1 MSPKILKQSKVT
13 GGSVRYESK
22 TGPRDE
28 RKTEEQRAER
38 ALIAAEIRAELA
50 AENAA
55 VLAGEREKMAAQFQA
70 ELDKFYARSEP
81 EIAQL
86 ILSIAARVCR
96 QELTINRE
104 GVINWVREG
113 LSVLGE
119 DGPLTVRVHH
129 DDAAAVRG
137 LTETAGTGLKVQSDA
152 GLAPGDV
159 MIDGEKEQFDA
170 RVSTRLEEVDRAFRR
185 MAEEGT

>member
-1 MSPKILKQSKVT
+1 MSPKILKQSKIT

-22 TGPRDE
+22 SGPRDE
-28 RKTEEQRAER
+28 RRTEEQRAER
-38 ALIAAEIRAELA
+38 DRVVAEVRNELA

-55 VLAGEREKMAAQFQA
+55 ILASERQKMAVQFQA
-70 ELDKFYARSEP
+70 ELDKFYARCEP

-86 ILSIAARVCR
+86 ILSIAARVCH
-96 QELTINRE
+96 QELTVNRE
-104 GVINWVREG
+104 GIINWVREG
-113 LSVLGE
+113 LSVLGD
-119 DGPLTVRVHH
+119 DGPLIVRVHH

-137 LTETAGTGLKVQSDA
+137 LTDTAGTGVKVQSDA
-152 GLAPGDV
+152 GLTPGDV

-185 MAEEGT
+185 MADEGT